1 MMGMPLKNRKI
12 KVEKPRPLKLCTL
25 GDQSLESVLQE
36 MDGVAQYLNSSTC
49 DRSAYP
55 AVVALCENLKMFGP
69 QLENVYK
76 DQLDKCYISLRN
88 GCRDD
93 RLSLAVRYR
102 LLEVIEL
109 RAMHWQPN
117 ENLINYY
124 KQKLVQIEAEE
135 AALDEQNTGDTS
147 TPGTPGITFTPTTT
161 TTSSLVMPGLQPF
174 QQTIYS
180 QLPQQTPTQPQVQT
194 PATPTLLS
202 PGEIIKNSGKF
213 AKPTRIPGKNYC
225 KDEVVIRNADS
236 GKVMGIK
243 GRRVHM
249 IEELSE
255 TIISFQRVAPGARER
270 LVQITGPAEENINQ
284 AKQLIEETIR
294 RNASPVRSDERSS
307 SGGGSIFTSLGG
319 SSSSISSH
327 TSDETLQV
335 LRKQLSMDEL
345 AMWSK
350 RNTLVHSQS
359 VGEEPLG
366 EYRYT
371 VTRGADAL
379 RITGA
384 NLHLVRTAKL
394 VLDEFFNGERNL
406 NNIAALLGADGACD
420 HPPSAESPTTPGCAP
435 GPHSP
440 TTPTTPS
447 QSHYQAPSP
456 TAEVDGNTDSVKSSM
471 VTVLRQPLFPSSS
484 KEAIESAESSSQPGD
499 QSSKNRRALFQKT
512 SEDRAN
518 GEDMPGATTTTT
530 TSTTSTTTTTT
541 LPDAVPDHL
550 PASPSPPP
558 RRFYTRDFLV
568 KCANSP
574 LSQRTPV
581 NWSAV
586 VRQMPVVMKKSWQYL
601 AGVTATLSEQGEAAI
616 SGVPT
621 YMQKCDLEDA
631 SVLATRELT
640 WTLIRSM
647 SIQEDDDN
655 GNAS

>member
-1 MMGMPLKNRKI
+1 DGDSCREYCYTTTVPQGHFVLIFTNLRHNDMMMGIPMKNRKTKI
-12 KVEKPRPLKLCTL
+12 EKPRPLKICTL
-25 GDQSLESVLQE
+25 GDQSMESVLSE
-36 MDGVAQYLNSSTC
+36 MDLVAQYLNSSTC
-49 DRSAYP
+49 DRTVYP
-55 AVVALCENLKMFGP
+55 AIVALCENLKMFGP

-93 RLSLAVRYR
+93 RLSLAARYR

-135 AALDEQNTGDTS
+135 AALEDQQNDSLSQTIPSTIMTPTS
-147 TPGTPGITFTPTTT
+147 TPQMMIP
-161 TTSSLVMPGLQPF
+161 SLQQY
-174 QQTIYS
+174 QQTMYN
-180 QLPQQTPTQPQVQT
+180 QQQSPIPH
-194 PATPTLLS
+194 PPTPTLLG
-202 PGEIIKNSGKF
+202 PGEIIRSSGKF

-284 AKQLIEETIR
+284 AKHLIEETIR
-294 RNASPVRSDERSS
+294 RNASPVRGDER
-307 SGGGSIFTSLGG
+307 GSIFTTLGG

-327 TSDETLQV
+327 TSDETLQGS
-335 LRKQLSMDEL
+335 RRSG
-345 AMWSK
+345 SK

-359 VGEEPLG
+359 MGDDPLG

-371 VTRGADAL
+371 VTHGSDVL
-379 RITGA
+379 RITGN

-394 VLDEFFNGERNL
+394 VLDEFFSGERNL
-406 NNIAALLGADGACD
+406 NNIALLLGTDASSEPVADSTTTTSQGRQ
-420 HPPSAESPTTPGCAP
+420 PSPTVQ
-435 GPHSP
+435 
-440 TTPTTPS
+440 TPTTDLDLTGES
-447 QSHYQAPSP
+447 FKGG
-456 TAEVDGNTDSVKSSM
+456 V
-471 VTVLRQPLFPSSS
+471 VTVVRQPLFPSSS

-518 GEDMPGATTTTT
+518 GDDAGPSTPGT
-530 TSTTSTTTTTT
+530 TSPMLEAVVDP
-541 LPDAVPDHL
+541 LPAVP
-550 PASPSPPP
+550 A
-558 RRFYTRDFLV
+558 RRCYTRAFLV
-568 KCANSP
+568 QCASSP
-574 LSQRTPV
+574 LSRLTPD
-581 NWSAV
+581 NWSQV
-586 VRQMPVVMKKSWQYL
+586 VKQTPIVFKKNWQYL
-601 AGVTATLSEQGEAAI
+601 SGVVATLNEQGEAAVN
-616 SGVPT
+616 SVPS
-621 YMQKCDLEDA
+621 YLQASDLEDA
-631 SVLATRELT
+631 AVLAKRELR
-640 WTLIRSM
+640 WTLVRTM
-647 SIQEDDDN
+647 STTEEDDN
-655 GNAS
+655 GNNAT

>member
-1 MMGMPLKNRKI
+1 MGIPMKNRKTKI
-12 KVEKPRPLKLCTL
+12 EKPRPLKICTL
-25 GDQSLESVLQE
+25 GDQSMESVLSE
-36 MDGVAQYLNSSTC
+36 MDLVAQYLNSSTC
-49 DRSAYP
+49 DRTVYP
-55 AVVALCENLKMFGP
+55 AIVALCENLKMFGP

-93 RLSLAVRYR
+93 RLSLAARYR

-135 AALDEQNTGDTS
+135 AALEDQQNDSLSQTIPSTIMTPTS
-147 TPGTPGITFTPTTT
+147 TPQMMIP
-161 TTSSLVMPGLQPF
+161 SLQQY
-174 QQTIYS
+174 QQTMYN
-180 QLPQQTPTQPQVQT
+180 QQQSPIPH
-194 PATPTLLS
+194 PPTPTLLG
-202 PGEIIKNSGKF
+202 PGEIIRSSGKF

-284 AKQLIEETIR
+284 AKHLIEETIR
-294 RNASPVRSDERSS
+294 RNASPVRGDER
-307 SGGGSIFTSLGG
+307 GSIFTTLGG

-335 LRKQLSMDEL
+335 LRKYLSLDEISL
-345 AMWSK
+345 SSRRSGSK

-359 VGEEPLG
+359 MGDDPLG

-371 VTRGADAL
+371 VTHGSDVL
-379 RITGA
+379 RITGN

-394 VLDEFFNGERNL
+394 VLDEFFSGERNL
-406 NNIAALLGADGACD
+406 NNIALLLGTDASSEPVADSTTTTSQGRQ
-420 HPPSAESPTTPGCAP
+420 PSPTVQ
-435 GPHSP
+435 
-440 TTPTTPS
+440 TPTTDLDLTGES
-447 QSHYQAPSP
+447 FKGG
-456 TAEVDGNTDSVKSSM
+456 V
-471 VTVLRQPLFPSSS
+471 VTVVRQPLFPSSS

-518 GEDMPGATTTTT
+518 GDDAGPSTPGT
-530 TSTTSTTTTTT
+530 TSPMLEAVVDP
-541 LPDAVPDHL
+541 LPAVP
-550 PASPSPPP
+550 A
-558 RRFYTRDFLV
+558 RRCYTRAFLV
-568 KCANSP
+568 QCASSP
-574 LSQRTPV
+574 LSRLTPD
-581 NWSAV
+581 NWSQV
-586 VRQMPVVMKKSWQYL
+586 VKQTPIVFKKNWQYL
-601 AGVTATLSEQGEAAI
+601 SGVVATLNEQGEAAVN
-616 SGVPT
+616 SVPS
-621 YMQKCDLEDA
+621 YLQASDLEDA
-631 SVLATRELT
+631 AVLAKRELR
-640 WTLIRSM
+640 WTLVRTM
-647 SIQEDDDN
+647 STTEEDDN
-655 GNAS
+655 GNNAT

>member
-1 MMGMPLKNRKI
+1 MMMGIPMKNRKTKI
-12 KVEKPRPLKLCTL
+12 EKPRPLKICTL
-25 GDQSLESVLQE
+25 GDQSMESVLSE
-36 MDGVAQYLNSSTC
+36 MDLVAQYLNSSTC
-49 DRSAYP
+49 DRTVYP
-55 AVVALCENLKMFGP
+55 AIVALCENLKMFGP

-93 RLSLAVRYR
+93 RLSLAARYR

-135 AALDEQNTGDTS
+135 AALEDQQNDSLSQTIPSTIMTPTS
-147 TPGTPGITFTPTTT
+147 TPQMMIP
-161 TTSSLVMPGLQPF
+161 SLQQY
-174 QQTIYS
+174 QQTMYN
-180 QLPQQTPTQPQVQT
+180 QQQSPIPH
-194 PATPTLLS
+194 PPTPTLLG
-202 PGEIIKNSGKF
+202 PGEIIRSSGKF

-284 AKQLIEETIR
+284 AKHLIEETIR
-294 RNASPVRSDERSS
+294 RNASPVRGDER
-307 SGGGSIFTSLGG
+307 GSIFTTLGG

-335 LRKQLSMDEL
+335 LRKYLSLDEISL
-345 AMWSK
+345 SSRRSGSK

-359 VGEEPLG
+359 MGDDPLG

-371 VTRGADAL
+371 VTHGSDVL
-379 RITGA
+379 RITGN

-394 VLDEFFNGERNL
+394 VLDEFFSGERNL
-406 NNIAALLGADGACD
+406 NNIALLLG
-420 HPPSAESPTTPGCAP
+420 
-435 GPHSP
+435 
-440 TTPTTPS
+440 
-447 QSHYQAPSP
+447 
-456 TAEVDGNTDSVKSSM
+456 TDAS
-471 VTVLRQPLFPSSS
+471 R
-484 KEAIESAESSSQPGD
+484 EAIESAESSSQPGD

-518 GEDMPGATTTTT
+518 GDDAGPSTPGT
-530 TSTTSTTTTTT
+530 TSPMLEAVVDP
-541 LPDAVPDHL
+541 LPAVP
-550 PASPSPPP
+550 A
-558 RRFYTRDFLV
+558 RRCYTRAFLV
-568 KCANSP
+568 QCASSP
-574 LSQRTPV
+574 LSRLTPD
-581 NWSAV
+581 NWSQV
-586 VRQMPVVMKKSWQYL
+586 VKQTPIVFKKNWQYL
-601 AGVTATLSEQGEAAI
+601 SGVVATLNEQGEAAVN
-616 SGVPT
+616 SVPS
-621 YMQKCDLEDA
+621 YLQASDLEDA
-631 SVLATRELT
+631 AVLAKRELR
-640 WTLIRSM
+640 WTLVRTM
-647 SIQEDDDN
+647 STTEEDDN
-655 GNAS
+655 GNNAT

>member
-1 MMGMPLKNRKI
+1 MMMGIPMKNRKTKI
-12 KVEKPRPLKLCTL
+12 EKPRPLKICTL
-25 GDQSLESVLQE
+25 GDQSMESVLSE
-36 MDGVAQYLNSSTC
+36 MDLVAQYLNSSTC
-49 DRSAYP
+49 DRTVYP
-55 AVVALCENLKMFGP
+55 AIVALCENLKMFGP

-93 RLSLAVRYR
+93 RLSLAARYR

-135 AALDEQNTGDTS
+135 AALEDQQNDSLSQTIPSTIMTPTS
-147 TPGTPGITFTPTTT
+147 TPQMMIP
-161 TTSSLVMPGLQPF
+161 SLQQY
-174 QQTIYS
+174 QQTMYN
-180 QLPQQTPTQPQVQT
+180 QQQSPIPH
-194 PATPTLLS
+194 PPTPTLLG
-202 PGEIIKNSGKF
+202 PGEIIRSSGKF

-284 AKQLIEETIR
+284 AKHLIEETIR
-294 RNASPVRSDERSS
+294 RNASPVRGDER
-307 SGGGSIFTSLGG
+307 GSIFTTLGG

-327 TSDETLQV
+327 TSDETLQG
-335 LRKQLSMDEL
+335 
-345 AMWSK
+345 SK

-359 VGEEPLG
+359 MGDDPLG

-371 VTRGADAL
+371 VTHGSDVL
-379 RITGA
+379 RITGN

-394 VLDEFFNGERNL
+394 VLDEFFSGERNL
-406 NNIAALLGADGACD
+406 NNIALLLGTDASSEPVADSTTTTSQGRQ
-420 HPPSAESPTTPGCAP
+420 PSPTVQ
-435 GPHSP
+435 
-440 TTPTTPS
+440 TPTTDLDLTGES
-447 QSHYQAPSP
+447 FKGG
-456 TAEVDGNTDSVKSSM
+456 V
-471 VTVLRQPLFPSSS
+471 VTVVRQPLFPSSS

-518 GEDMPGATTTTT
+518 GDDAGPSTPGT
-530 TSTTSTTTTTT
+530 TSPMLEAVVDP
-541 LPDAVPDHL
+541 LPAVP
-550 PASPSPPP
+550 A
-558 RRFYTRDFLV
+558 RRCYTRAFLV
-568 KCANSP
+568 QCASSP
-574 LSQRTPV
+574 LSRLTPD
-581 NWSAV
+581 NWSQV
-586 VRQMPVVMKKSWQYL
+586 VKQTPIVFKKNWQYL
-601 AGVTATLSEQGEAAI
+601 SGVVATLNEQGEAAVN
-616 SGVPT
+616 SVPS
-621 YMQKCDLEDA
+621 YLQASDLEDA
-631 SVLATRELT
+631 AVLAKRELR
-640 WTLIRSM
+640 WTLVRTM
-647 SIQEDDDN
+647 STTEEDDN
-655 GNAS
+655 GNNAT

>member
-1 MMGMPLKNRKI
+1 MMMGIPMKNRKTKI
-12 KVEKPRPLKLCTL
+12 EKPRPLKICTL
-25 GDQSLESVLQE
+25 GDQSMESVLSE
-36 MDGVAQYLNSSTC
+36 MDLVAQYLNSSTC
-49 DRSAYP
+49 DRTVYP
-55 AVVALCENLKMFGP
+55 AIVALCENLKMFGP

-93 RLSLAVRYR
+93 RLSLAARYR

-135 AALDEQNTGDTS
+135 AALEDQQNDSLSQTIPSTIMTPTS
-147 TPGTPGITFTPTTT
+147 TPQMMIP
-161 TTSSLVMPGLQPF
+161 SLQQY
-174 QQTIYS
+174 QQTMYN
-180 QLPQQTPTQPQVQT
+180 QQQSPIPH
-194 PATPTLLS
+194 PPTPTLLG
-202 PGEIIKNSGKF
+202 PGEIIRSSGKF

-284 AKQLIEETIR
+284 AKHLIEETIR
-294 RNASPVRSDERSS
+294 RNASPVRGDER
-307 SGGGSIFTSLGG
+307 GSIFTTLGG

-335 LRKQLSMDEL
+335 LRKYLSLDEISL
-345 AMWSK
+345 SSK

-359 VGEEPLG
+359 MGDDPLG

-371 VTRGADAL
+371 VTHGSDVL
-379 RITGA
+379 RITGN

-394 VLDEFFNGERNL
+394 VLDEFFSGERNL
-406 NNIAALLGADGACD
+406 NNIALLLGTDASSEPVADSTTTTSQGRQ
-420 HPPSAESPTTPGCAP
+420 PSPTVQ
-435 GPHSP
+435 
-440 TTPTTPS
+440 TPTTDLDLTGES
-447 QSHYQAPSP
+447 FKGG
-456 TAEVDGNTDSVKSSM
+456 V
-471 VTVLRQPLFPSSS
+471 VTVVRQPLFPSSS

-518 GEDMPGATTTTT
+518 GDDAGPSTPGT
-530 TSTTSTTTTTT
+530 TSPMLEAVVDP
-541 LPDAVPDHL
+541 LPAVP
-550 PASPSPPP
+550 A
-558 RRFYTRDFLV
+558 RRCYTRAFLV
-568 KCANSP
+568 QCASSP
-574 LSQRTPV
+574 LSRLTPD
-581 NWSAV
+581 NWSQV
-586 VRQMPVVMKKSWQYL
+586 VKQTPIVFKKNWQYL
-601 AGVTATLSEQGEAAI
+601 SGVVATLNEQGEAAVN
-616 SGVPT
+616 SVPS
-621 YMQKCDLEDA
+621 YLQASDLEDA
-631 SVLATRELT
+631 AVLAKRELR
-640 WTLIRSM
+640 WTLVRTM
-647 SIQEDDDN
+647 STTEEDDN
-655 GNAS
+655 GNNAT

>member
-1 MMGMPLKNRKI
+1 MMMGIPMKNRKTKI
-12 KVEKPRPLKLCTL
+12 EKPRPLKICTL
-25 GDQSLESVLQE
+25 GDQSMESVLSE
-36 MDGVAQYLNSSTC
+36 MDLVAQYLNSSTC
-49 DRSAYP
+49 DRTVYP
-55 AVVALCENLKMFGP
+55 AIVALCENLKMFGP

-93 RLSLAVRYR
+93 RLSLAARYR

-135 AALDEQNTGDTS
+135 AALEDQQNDSLSQTIPSTIMTPTS
-147 TPGTPGITFTPTTT
+147 TPQMMIP
-161 TTSSLVMPGLQPF
+161 SLQQY
-174 QQTIYS
+174 QQTMYN
-180 QLPQQTPTQPQVQT
+180 QQQSPIPH
-194 PATPTLLS
+194 PPTPTLLG
-202 PGEIIKNSGKF
+202 PGEIIRSSGKF

-284 AKQLIEETIR
+284 AKHLIEETIR
-294 RNASPVRSDERSS
+294 RNASPVRGDER
-307 SGGGSIFTSLGG
+307 GSIFTTLGG

-327 TSDETLQV
+327 TSDETLQGS
-335 LRKQLSMDEL
+335 RRSG
-345 AMWSK
+345 SK

-359 VGEEPLG
+359 MGDDPLG

-371 VTRGADAL
+371 VTHGSDVL
-379 RITGA
+379 RITGN

-394 VLDEFFNGERNL
+394 VLDEFFSGERNL
-406 NNIAALLGADGACD
+406 NNIALLLGTDASSEPVADSTTTTSQGRQ
-420 HPPSAESPTTPGCAP
+420 PSPTVQ
-435 GPHSP
+435 
-440 TTPTTPS
+440 TPTTDLDLTGES
-447 QSHYQAPSP
+447 FKGG
-456 TAEVDGNTDSVKSSM
+456 V
-471 VTVLRQPLFPSSS
+471 VTVVRQPLFPSSS

-518 GEDMPGATTTTT
+518 GDDAGPSTPGT
-530 TSTTSTTTTTT
+530 TSPMLEAVVDP
-541 LPDAVPDHL
+541 LPAVP
-550 PASPSPPP
+550 A
-558 RRFYTRDFLV
+558 RRCYTRAFLV
-568 KCANSP
+568 QCASSP
-574 LSQRTPV
+574 LSRLTPD
-581 NWSAV
+581 NWSQV
-586 VRQMPVVMKKSWQYL
+586 VKQTPIVFKKNWQYL
-601 AGVTATLSEQGEAAI
+601 SGVVATLNEQGEAAVN
-616 SGVPT
+616 SVPS
-621 YMQKCDLEDA
+621 YLQASDLEDA
-631 SVLATRELT
+631 AVLAKRELR
-640 WTLIRSM
+640 WTLVRTM
-647 SIQEDDDN
+647 STTEEDDN
-655 GNAS
+655 GNNAT

>member
-1 MMGMPLKNRKI
+1 MMGLPLKNRKG

-25 GDQSLESVLQE
+25 GDQSMESVLAD
-36 MDGVAQYLNSSTC
+36 MDVVSQYLNSSPY
-49 DRSAYP
+49 DRSVYP
-55 AVVALCENLKMFGP
+55 AIVALCENLKMFGS

-93 RLSLAVRYR
+93 RLSLAARYR

-109 RAMHWQPN
+109 RAMHWQAN

-135 AALDEQNTGDTS
+135 AALEEQTTADTS
-147 TPGTPGITFTPTTT
+147 GQSTPGITLTPTTT
-161 TTSSLVMPGLQPF
+161 PMGIPGLQPF

-180 QLPQQTPTQPQVQT
+180 QLPQQTNPAIATTQPQSTLGPQT
-194 PATPTLLS
+194 PVTPTLLG
-202 PGEIIKNSGKF
+202 PGEIIRNSGKF

-294 RNASPVRSDERSS
+294 RNASPVRSDERGGG
-307 SGGGSIFTSLGG
+307 GGGSIFTSLGG

-327 TSDETLQV
+327 TSDETLQG
-335 LRKQLSMDEL
+335 
-345 AMWSK
+345 SK
-350 RNTLVHSQS
+350 RNTLVHSHS

-371 VTRGADAL
+371 VTRGSDAL

-394 VLDEFFNGERNL
+394 VLDEFFSGERNL
-406 NNIAALLGADGACD
+406 NNIASLLNTDGASD
-420 HPPSAESPTTPGCAP
+420 HLATADSPTTPGPAP
-435 GPHSP
+435 ASP
-440 TTPTTPS
+440 TS
-447 QSHYQAPSP
+447 ASAPSP
-456 TAEVDGNTDSVKSSM
+456 TAELDQSAENTKASV

-484 KEAIESAESSSQPGD
+484 KEAIENAESSAQPGD
-499 QSSKNRRALFQKT
+499 QSSKSRRALFQKT
-512 SEDRAN
+512 SDERAN
-518 GEDMPGATTTTT
+518 EEDMPGATTTNT
-530 TSTTSTTTTTT
+530 TST
-541 LPDAVPDHL
+541 LLDAAPDQPQPVSP
-550 PASPSPPP
+550 PSPPL
-558 RRFYTRDFLV
+558 RRYYTRDFLV
-568 KCANSP
+568 KCADSP

-581 NWSAV
+581 NWSMV
-586 VRQMPVVMKKSWQYL
+586 VRQTPVVMKKSWQYL
-601 AGVTATLSEQGEAAI
+601 AGVTATLTEQGDMALNGTPSYLQA
-616 SGVPT
+616 
-621 YMQKCDLEDA
+621 CDLEDGTA
-631 SVLATRELT
+631 LAKKELT
-640 WTLIRSM
+640 WTLIRSL
-647 SIQEDDDN
+647 SIAEDDDN

>member
-1 MMGMPLKNRKI
+1 MKNRKTKI
-12 KVEKPRPLKLCTL
+12 EKPRPLKICTL
-25 GDQSLESVLQE
+25 GDQSMESVLSE
-36 MDGVAQYLNSSTC
+36 MDLVAQYLNSSTC
-49 DRSAYP
+49 DRTVYP
-55 AVVALCENLKMFGP
+55 AIVALCENLKMFGP

-93 RLSLAVRYR
+93 RLSLAARYR

-135 AALDEQNTGDTS
+135 AALEDQQNDSLSQTIPSTIMTPTS
-147 TPGTPGITFTPTTT
+147 TPQMMIP
-161 TTSSLVMPGLQPF
+161 SLQQY
-174 QQTIYS
+174 QQTMYN
-180 QLPQQTPTQPQVQT
+180 QQQSPIPH
-194 PATPTLLS
+194 PPTPTLLG
-202 PGEIIKNSGKF
+202 PGEIIRSSGKF

-284 AKQLIEETIR
+284 AKHLIEETIR
-294 RNASPVRSDERSS
+294 RNASPVRGDER
-307 SGGGSIFTSLGG
+307 GSIFTTLGG

-327 TSDETLQV
+327 TSDETLQGS
-335 LRKQLSMDEL
+335 RRSG
-345 AMWSK
+345 SK

-359 VGEEPLG
+359 MGDDPLG

-371 VTRGADAL
+371 VTHGSDVL
-379 RITGA
+379 RITGN

-394 VLDEFFNGERNL
+394 VLDEFFSGERNL
-406 NNIAALLGADGACD
+406 NNIALLLGTDASSEPVADSTTTTSQGRQ
-420 HPPSAESPTTPGCAP
+420 PSPTVQ
-435 GPHSP
+435 
-440 TTPTTPS
+440 TPTTDLDLTGES
-447 QSHYQAPSP
+447 FKGG
-456 TAEVDGNTDSVKSSM
+456 V
-471 VTVLRQPLFPSSS
+471 VTVVRQPLFPSSS

-518 GEDMPGATTTTT
+518 GDDAGPSTPGT
-530 TSTTSTTTTTT
+530 TSPMLEAVVDP
-541 LPDAVPDHL
+541 LPAVP
-550 PASPSPPP
+550 A
-558 RRFYTRDFLV
+558 RRCYTRAFLV
-568 KCANSP
+568 QCASSP
-574 LSQRTPV
+574 LSRLTPD
-581 NWSAV
+581 NWSQV
-586 VRQMPVVMKKSWQYL
+586 VKQTPIVFKKNWQYL
-601 AGVTATLSEQGEAAI
+601 SGVVATLNEQGEAAVN
-616 SGVPT
+616 SVPS
-621 YMQKCDLEDA
+621 YLQASDLEDA
-631 SVLATRELT
+631 AVLAKRELR
-640 WTLIRSM
+640 WTLVRTM
-647 SIQEDDDN
+647 STTEEDDN
-655 GNAS
+655 GNNAT

>member
-1 MMGMPLKNRKI
+1 MMMGIPMKNRKTKI
-12 KVEKPRPLKLCTL
+12 EKPRPLKICTL
-25 GDQSLESVLQE
+25 GDQSMESVLSE
-36 MDGVAQYLNSSTC
+36 MDLVAQYLNSSTC
-49 DRSAYP
+49 DRTVYP
-55 AVVALCENLKMFGP
+55 AIVALCENLKMFGP

-93 RLSLAVRYR
+93 RLSLAARYR

-135 AALDEQNTGDTS
+135 AALEDQQNDSLSQTIPSTIMTPTS
-147 TPGTPGITFTPTTT
+147 TPQMMIP
-161 TTSSLVMPGLQPF
+161 SLQQY
-174 QQTIYS
+174 QQTMYN
-180 QLPQQTPTQPQVQT
+180 QQQSPIPH
-194 PATPTLLS
+194 PPTPTLLG
-202 PGEIIKNSGKF
+202 PGEIIRSSGKF

-284 AKQLIEETIR
+284 AKHLIEETIR
-294 RNASPVRSDERSS
+294 RNASPVRGDER
-307 SGGGSIFTSLGG
+307 GSIFTTLGG

-335 LRKQLSMDEL
+335 LRKYLSLDEISL
-345 AMWSK
+345 SSRRSGSK

-359 VGEEPLG
+359 MGDDPLG

-371 VTRGADAL
+371 VTHGSDVL
-379 RITGA
+379 RITGN

-394 VLDEFFNGERNL
+394 VLDEFFSGERNL
-406 NNIAALLGADGACD
+406 NNIALLLGTDASSEPVADSTTTTSQGRQ
-420 HPPSAESPTTPGCAP
+420 PSPTVQ
-435 GPHSP
+435 
-440 TTPTTPS
+440 TPTTDLDLTGES
-447 QSHYQAPSP
+447 FKGG
-456 TAEVDGNTDSVKSSM
+456 V
-471 VTVLRQPLFPSSS
+471 VTVVRQPLFPSSS

-512 SEDRAN
+512 SEDRAKL
-518 GEDMPGATTTTT
+518 AI
-530 TSTTSTTTTTT
+530 
-541 LPDAVPDHL
+541 
-550 PASPSPPP
+550 
-558 RRFYTRDFLV
+558 
-568 KCANSP
+568 
-574 LSQRTPV
+574 PV
-581 NWSAV
+581 RGGSD
-586 VRQMPVVMKKSWQYL
+586 
-601 AGVTATLSEQGEAAI
+601 TE
-616 SGVPT
+616 
-621 YMQKCDLEDA
+621 
-631 SVLATRELT
+631 
-640 WTLIRSM
+640 
-647 SIQEDDDN
+647 
-655 GNAS
+655 

>member
-1 MMGMPLKNRKI
+1 MMMGIPMKNRKTKI
-12 KVEKPRPLKLCTL
+12 EKPRPLKICTL
-25 GDQSLESVLQE
+25 GDQSMESVLSE
-36 MDGVAQYLNSSTC
+36 MDLVAQYLNSSTC
-49 DRSAYP
+49 DRTVYP
-55 AVVALCENLKMFGP
+55 AIVALCENLKMFGP

-93 RLSLAVRYR
+93 RLSLAARYR

-135 AALDEQNTGDTS
+135 AALEDQQNDSLSQTIPSTIMTPTS
-147 TPGTPGITFTPTTT
+147 TPQMMIP
-161 TTSSLVMPGLQPF
+161 SLQQY
-174 QQTIYS
+174 QQTMYN
-180 QLPQQTPTQPQVQT
+180 QQQSPIPH
-194 PATPTLLS
+194 PPTPTLLG
-202 PGEIIKNSGKF
+202 PGEIIRSSGKF

-284 AKQLIEETIR
+284 AKHLIEETIR
-294 RNASPVRSDERSS
+294 RNASPVRGDER
-307 SGGGSIFTSLGG
+307 GSIFTTLGG

-335 LRKQLSMDEL
+335 LRKYLSLDEISL
-345 AMWSK
+345 SSRRSGSK

-359 VGEEPLG
+359 MGDDPLG

-371 VTRGADAL
+371 VTHGSDVL
-379 RITGA
+379 RITGN

-394 VLDEFFNGERNL
+394 VLDEFFSGERNL
-406 NNIAALLGADGACD
+406 NNIALLLGTDASSEPVADSTTTTSQGRQ
-420 HPPSAESPTTPGCAP
+420 PSPTVQ
-435 GPHSP
+435 
-440 TTPTTPS
+440 TPTTDLDLTGES
-447 QSHYQAPSP
+447 FKGG
-456 TAEVDGNTDSVKSSM
+456 V
-471 VTVLRQPLFPSSS
+471 VTVVRQPLFPSSS

-518 GEDMPGATTTTT
+518 GDDAGPSTPGT
-530 TSTTSTTTTTT
+530 TSPMLEAVVDP
-541 LPDAVPDHL
+541 LPAVP
-550 PASPSPPP
+550 A
-558 RRFYTRDFLV
+558 RRCYTRAFLV
-568 KCANSP
+568 QCASSP
-574 LSQRTPV
+574 LSRLTPD
-581 NWSAV
+581 NWSQV
-586 VRQMPVVMKKSWQYL
+586 VKQTPIVFKKNWQYL
-601 AGVTATLSEQGEAAI
+601 SGVVATLNEQGEAAVN
-616 SGVPT
+616 SVPS
-621 YMQKCDLEDA
+621 YLQASDLEDA
-631 SVLATRELT
+631 AVLAKRELR
-640 WTLIRSM
+640 WTLVRTM
-647 SIQEDDDN
+647 STTEEDDN
-655 GNAS
+655 GNNAT